1 MKKKQYISKIV
12 MKWLLVCVLAAFA
25 CASAISYISNT
36 HLAKQ
41 STEHLLT
48 NSIEDAL
55 DELQEKDEKSVKVT
69 LDNLC
74 TIVEGKEF
82 WNNIS
87 PDRLNEL
94 CGLRNIQEIHVI
106 DSTGIIIYSSVQN
119 ILGYDMDS
127 SDQSRDFMTLLED
140 DGPQYYYQEVRS
152 RGIDNVKFRYVGR
165 KLAAHKGF
173 LQIGFE
179 EDYYYSKVVNGLL
192 EGSTHHRRI
201 GDSGSIY
208 IFDMQGNIISSPISF
223 MGETIEQTGLRLSD
237 IYAQKSFEIFTAD
250 IKNEP
255 SYCMYV
261 CYNERYNII
270 AIQPISEATLTRDT
284 AFGIS
289 SIIVFTI
296 FLLLFCLIYW
306 LMRKLVVNN
315 IERVNK
321 SLSIIS
327 EGQLEEIIDVRDSVE
342 FDELSTDIN
351 MTVDRLKEFIH
362 QAETRLDADLALA
375 KAIQMAALPNV
386 FPAFPDRSELDL
398 FACTEP
404 AKEVGG
410 DFYDFYF
417 VGEDKVAIC
426 IADVSGKGI
435 PAAMFMMRSK
445 SMLKNS
451 ASTGLGIADVFNK
464 VNSRLASNNET
475 NTFITCWMAVI
486 NIRTGEMQYV
496 NGGHNAPLLRHSDGL
511 YEYIEDPMPGLPLAV
526 LEDFPYQIHTTTLLP
541 GDELFLYTDGVTE
554 AENIDKDQLG
564 EELLRN
570 TLNQLP
576 TSEIIDPTRT
586 CKAILK
592 SVHAFANGAEQSD
605 DITMLAFK
613 YISNL

>member
-1 MKKKQYISKIV
+1 
-12 MKWLLVCVLAAFA
+12 MKWLLICVLAAFA
-25 CASAISYISNT
+25 VSSAISYISNT
-36 HLAKQ
+36 QLAKK
-41 STEHLLT
+41 STVHLLT

-55 DELQEKDEKSVKVT
+55 DELQEKDEKSVKTT

-87 PDRLNEL
+87 SARLNEL
-94 CGLRNIQEIHVI
+94 CGLRNIQEIHII
-106 DSTGIIIYSSVQN
+106 DSTGIIVYSSVPN
-119 ILGYDMDS
+119 IVSYDMNS
-127 SDQSRDFMTLLED
+127 SDQSKDFMVLLED
-140 DGPQYYYQEVRS
+140 GGPQYYYQEVRQ
-152 RGIDNVKFRYVGR
+152 RGIDNVKFRYTGR
-165 KLAAHKGF
+165 RLAAHKGF
-173 LQIGFE
+173 LQIGFD

-223 MGETIEQTGLRLSD
+223 MGDKIDQTGLKLSD
-237 IYAQKSFEIFTAD
+237 IFAQKSFEIFTAD
-250 IKNEP
+250 VKNEA

-261 CYNERYNII
+261 CYNDRYNII
-270 AIQPISEATLTRDT
+270 AMQPIQEATLTRDT

-327 EGQLEEIIDVRDSVE
+327 DGQLEEIIDVRDSIE
-342 FDELSTDIN
+342 FDRLSNDIN

-362 QAETRLDADLALA
+362 QAETRLDSDLALA

-386 FPAFPDRSELDL
+386 FPAFPNHGELDL
-398 FACTEP
+398 YACTEP

-435 PAAMFMMRSK
+435 PAAMFMMRGK
-445 SMLKNS
+445 SMLKHS
-451 ASTGLGIADVFNK
+451 ASTGLALSEVFNS
-464 VNSRLASNNET
+464 VNSSLAANNDT
-475 NTFITCWMAVI
+475 STFITCWMAII
-486 NIRTGEMQYV
+486 NIRTGEMKYV
-496 NGGHNAPLLRHSDGL
+496 NGGHNLPLLRHADGR
-511 YEYIEDPMPGLPLAV
+511 YEYFEDPAPGLPLA
-526 LEDFPYQIHTTTLLP
+526 LFEDFPYVEHTITLQP
-541 GDELFLYTDGVTE
+541 GDMLFFYTDGVTE
-554 AENIDKDQLG
+554 AESVDQGLYG
-564 EELLRN
+564 EERLRN
-570 TLNQLP
+570 TLNQLA
-576 TSEIIDPTRT
+576 EEDIIDATTT
-586 CKAILK
+586 CKTIMK
-592 SVHAFANGAEQSD
+592 SVHDFARDAEQSD

-613 YISNL
+613 FIG

>member
-12 MKWLLVCVLAAFA
+12 MKWLLICVLAAFA
-25 CASAISYISNT
+25 VSSAISYFSNT
-36 HLAKQ
+36 QLAKK
-41 STEHLLT
+41 STVHLLT

-55 DELQEKDEKSVKVT
+55 DELQEKDEKSVKLT

-87 PDRLNEL
+87 PARLNEL
-94 CGLRNIQEIHVI
+94 CGLRNIQEIHII
-106 DSTGIIIYSSVQN
+106 DSTGIVIYSSVPN
-119 ILGYDMDS
+119 IVNYDMNS
-127 SDQSRDFMTLLED
+127 SDQSKDFMVLLKEG
-140 DGPQYYYQEVRS
+140 GPQYYYQEVRS
-152 RGIDNVKFRYVGR
+152 RGIDNVKFRYAGR
-165 KLAAHKGF
+165 RLAAHKGF
-173 LQIGFE
+173 LQIGFD

-223 MGETIEQTGLRLSD
+223 LGEKIDQTGLKLSD
-237 IYAQKSFEIFTAD
+237 IFAQKVFDIFTAD
-250 IKNEP
+250 VKNEP

-261 CYNERYNII
+261 CYKDRYNII
-270 AIQPISEATLTRDT
+270 AMQPIKEATLTRDT

-289 SIIVFTI
+289 SVIVFSI

-327 EGQLEEIIDVRDSVE
+327 DGQLEEVIDVRDSVE
-342 FDELSTDIN
+342 FDRLSTDIN

-362 QAETRLDADLALA
+362 QAETRLDTDLALA

-386 FPAFPDRSELDL
+386 FPAFPDRNELNL
-398 FACTEP
+398 YACTEP

-451 ASTGLGIADVFNK
+451 ASTGLSIAEVFNR
-464 VNSRLASNNET
+464 VNSNLAVNNET

-486 NIRTGEMQYV
+486 NIKTGEMQYI
-496 NGGHNAPLLRHSDGL
+496 NGGHNAPLLRHTDGL

-526 LEDFPYQIHTTTLLP
+526 IEDFPYQIHTATLQP
-541 GDELFLYTDGVTE
+541 GDALFLYTDGVTE
-554 AENIDKDQLG
+554 AENVSKAQYG
-564 EELLRN
+564 EDRLLD

-576 TSEIIDPTRT
+576 MQDIIDPALT
-586 CKAILK
+586 CKAIMK
-592 SVHAFANGAEQSD
+592 SVHDFAKDAEQSD
-605 DITMLAFK
+605 DITMLSFK
-613 YISNL
+613 YLG

>member
-12 MKWLLVCVLAAFA
+12 MKWLLFCVLAAFA
-25 CASAISYISNT
+25 VSSAISYFSNT
-36 HLAKQ
+36 QLAKQ

-55 DELQEKDEKSVKVT
+55 DELQEKDEKSVKIT

-74 TIVEGKEF
+74 TIVEGNEF

-87 PDRLNEL
+87 PARLNEL
-94 CGLRNIQEIHVI
+94 CGLRNIQEIHII
-106 DSTGIIIYSSVQN
+106 DSTGIIIYSSVPEIIN
-119 ILGYDMDS
+119 YDMNS
-127 SDQSRDFMTLLED
+127 SDQSKDFMVLLED
-140 DGPQYYYQEVRS
+140 GGPLYYYQDIRQ
-152 RGIDNVKFRYVGR
+152 RGIDNVKFRYTGR
-165 KLAAHKGF
+165 RLAAHKGF

-192 EGSTHHRRI
+192 DGCTHHRRI

-208 IFDMQGNIISSPISF
+208 IFDMQGDIISSPISF
-223 MGETIEQTGLRLSD
+223 LGDKIDQTGLKLAD
-237 IYAQKSFEIFTAD
+237 IFAQKTFHIFTAD
-250 IKNEP
+250 VKDEP

-261 CYNERYNII
+261 CYNDRYNII
-270 AIQPISEATLTRDT
+270 AIQPIKEATLTRDT

-289 SIIVFTI
+289 SIIVFSI

-321 SLSIIS
+321 SLAIIS
-327 EGQLEEIIDVRDSVE
+327 DGQLEEIIDVRDSVE

-362 QAETRLDADLALA
+362 EAETRLDADLALA

-386 FPAFPDRSELDL
+386 FPAFPDRSEFNLY
-398 FACTEP
+398 ACTEP

-417 VGEDKVAIC
+417 VGEDKIAIC

-451 ASTGLGIADVFNK
+451 ASTGLSITEVFHK
-464 VNSRLASNNET
+464 VNSKLAANNDT
-475 NTFITCWMAVI
+475 NTFITCWMAII
-486 NIRTGEMQYV
+486 NIKTGEMQYV
-496 NGGHNAPLLRHSDGL
+496 NGGHNAPLLRHADGL
-511 YEYIEDPMPGLPLAV
+511 YEYLEDPMPGLPLAV
-526 LEDFPYQIHTTTLLP
+526 IEDFPYQIHTTTLLP
-541 GDELFLYTDGVTE
+541 GDSLFLYTDGVTE
-554 AENIDKDQLG
+554 AETVAKTQYG
-564 EELLRN
+564 EDRLRN

-576 TSEIIDPTRT
+576 VKDIIDPALT
-586 CKAILK
+586 CKSIMK
-592 SVHAFANGAEQSD
+592 SVHEFADGAEQSD

-613 YISNL
+613 YIG